1 MKSCGKDGQVGQIN
15 DLDSDSGSSGSLMRP
30 QTYEKTLK
38 LWLLAAALLVLAAQ
52 PLLAR
57 SRDDVLSGMFHC
69 AAIGDTRVWL
79 DCFYGAAQPVR
90 AELGLPAAPPGQVRL
105 SQNPPASVP
114 PAGDLSPRYL
124 ATADAL
130 HCNSILGD
138 REWLDCY
145 YSAAQHVR
153 AQLGLSPAPR
163 APVQANGANP
173 SVLNSPSQP
182 SGARATPS
190 EVARNPGWSQVAS
203 YSFDR
208 HGIFTIALVNGQKWQ
223 QLSGDTDLAHW
234 VKPASNYWVRVS
246 RGALNSLNLKVKGE
260 ATAYKVGQIN

>member
-1 MKSCGKDGQVGQIN
+1 
-15 DLDSDSGSSGSLMRP
+15 MRP
-30 QTYEKTLK
+30 QTYEKPLK

-52 PLLAR
+52 PLAAR

-90 AELGLPAAPPGQVRL
+90 ADLGLAAAPPGQVRL
-105 SQNPPASVP
+105 SQNPPTGVSP
-114 PAGDLSPRYL
+114 TGDLGPRYL

-130 HCNSILGD
+130 RCNSIPGD
-138 REWLDCY
+138 REWLNCY
-145 YSAAQHVR
+145 YSAAQPVR
-153 AQLGLSPAPR
+153 AQLGLSAAP
-163 APVQANGANP
+163 QARTP
-173 SVLNSPSQP
+173 LSVMNSPPQP
-182 SGARATPS
+182 SIAPGTPQSPS

-208 HGIFTIALVNGQKWQ
+208 HGMFTMALVNGQKWQ

-234 VKPASNYWVRVS
+234 IKPASNYWVRVT
-246 RGALNSLNLKVKGE
+246 RGALRSINLKVKGE
-260 ATAYKVGQIN
+260 ATAYKVEQIN